1 MHSFNGFLFLTL
13 VHFWLQ
19 LFMYIL
25 RNSCKIGETF
35 FNNGK
40 LITCIKFFFFDTYP
54 KNRKYI
60 LIENYKTLK
69 TRDVVIEKTRN
80 EKNVRQFQTVL
91 QTLRKSSF
99 FKKLYFPFR
108 ANNVSSSLLFLHWYA
123 DETPKLDFFAR
134 TCDTW

>member
-35 FNNGK
+35 FNNRK

-60 LIENYKTLK
+60 LIQNYKLLK
-69 TRDVVIEKTRN
+69 TRDIVIEKTRN
-80 EKNVRQFQTVL
+80 EKKMQFQTVL
-91 QTLRKSSF
+91 ETLRKSNF
-99 FKKLYFPFR
+99 FKNFIFPFLPTMF
-108 ANNVSSSLLFLHWYA
+108 LLHCCFYNDMQIKHQN
-123 DETPKLDFFAR
+123 
-134 TCDTW
+134 